1 MTFVAALKFPPI
13 DELVKWPAFKFGV
26 AGFNKVA
33 LITVLAAFFT
43 LLLFFIAG
51 RSKSMVPSG
60 VQNLVESAI
69 EFVTDGIILQTMGPE
84 GMPYLWYLTTLF
96 FFIFFCN
103 IFEIIPVFQ
112 FPASAR
118 MAIPLMLALITWV
131 MYIAVGLKRHGL
143 SYISKSVKPPGV
155 PFALLFLIVPIELLS
170 TFIVR
175 PFSLAVRLFANM
187 LAGHLLLVTF
197 AVLTGALLGS
207 SIVFLK
213 PVAILPLA
221 MDFAITG
228 FEAFVALLQ
237 AFIFTILTAVYLG
250 SSIHV
255 EH

>member
-1 MTFVAALKFPPI
+1 MLEAALKFPPI
-13 DELVKWPAFKFGV
+13 GELVKWPAFGGF

-33 LITVLAAFFT
+33 LITFLATFLT
-43 LLLFFIAG
+43 LLLFFLAG
-51 RSKSMVPSG
+51 RTKSLVPTG
-60 VQNLVESAI
+60 VGNLVESVV
-69 EFVTDGIILQTMGPE
+69 EFITDGVILQTMGQE
-84 GMPYLWYLTTLF
+84 GMKYLWYLTSLF

-103 IFEIIPVFQ
+103 IFEVIPIFQ

-118 MAIPLMLALITWV
+118 MAIPLLLAVITWV
-131 MYIAVGLKRHGL
+131 MYIVVGLKKHGL

-213 PVAILPLA
+213 PVAVLPLA
-221 MDFAITG
+221 MDIAITG
-228 FEAFVALLQ
+228 FEAFVAILQ
-237 AFIFTILTAVYLG
+237 AFIFTILTAVYIG
-250 SSIHV
+250 SSMHPD
-255 EH
+255 H

>member
-1 MTFVAALKFPPI
+1 MTLVAALKFPPI
-13 DELVKWPAFKFGV
+13 GELVKWPQFLPS
-26 AGFNKVA
+26 GFNKVA
-33 LITVLAAFFT
+33 LICALATIFT
-43 LLLFFIAG
+43 LALFFIAG
-51 RSKSMVPSG
+51 SNKSLVPSG
-60 VQNLVESAI
+60 VQNIVESVV

-84 GMPYLWYLTTLF
+84 GMKYLWYLTSLF

-103 IFEIIPVFQ
+103 IFEVIPFIQ

-118 MAIPLMLALITWV
+118 MAIPLLLALITWV
-131 MYIAVGLKRHGL
+131 MYIVVGLKKHGL

-207 SIVFLK
+207 SIIFLK

-221 MDFAITG
+221 MDVAITG

-250 SSIHV
+250 SSIHI

>member
-1 MTFVAALKFPPI
+1 MTLVVAALKFPPI
-13 DELVKWPAFKFGV
+13 GELVKWPSFGPG
-26 AGFNKVA
+26 GFNKVA
-33 LITVLAAFFT
+33 LICVFATFMT

-51 RSKSMVPSG
+51 RRSALVPTG
-60 VQNLVESAI
+60 VQNLVESVI

-84 GMPYLWYLTTLF
+84 GMPYLWYLTSLF

-103 IFEIIPVFQ
+103 VTEILPIVQ

-118 MAIPLMLALITWV
+118 MAIPLLLAIITWV
-131 MYIAVGLKRHGL
+131 MYIVVGLKRHGF
-143 SYISKSVKPPGV
+143 SYISSSVKPPGV
-155 PFALLFLIVPIELLS
+155 PFALLFLIVPIEFLS

-207 SIVFLK
+207 SIIFMK
-213 PVAILPLA
+213 PVAALPLA
-221 MDFAITG
+221 MDIAITG
-228 FEAFVALLQ
+228 FEAFVAILQ

-250 SSIHV
+250 SSIHI

>member
-1 MTFVAALKFPPI
+1 MTLVAALKFPPI
-13 DELVKWPAFKFGV
+13 GELVKWPSFLP

-33 LITVLAAFFT
+33 LICFSATFFT
-43 LLLFFIAG
+43 LLLFFLAG
-51 RSKSMVPSG
+51 RSKSLVPTG
-60 VQNLVESAI
+60 AANLVESVV
-69 EFVTDGIILQTMGPE
+69 EFVTDGIILQTMGPD
-84 GMPYLWYLTTLF
+84 GMKYLWYLTTLF

-103 IFEIIPVFQ
+103 ITEIIPIIQ

-118 MAIPLMLALITWV
+118 MAIPLLLAVITWV
-131 MYIAVGLKRHGL
+131 MYIVVGFKKHGF
-143 SYISKSVKPPGV
+143 SYFSKSVKPPGV
-155 PFALLFLIVPIELLS
+155 PFALLFLIIPIEFLS

-207 SIVFLK
+207 SIVFMK

-221 MDFAITG
+221 MDIAITG
-228 FEAFVALLQ
+228 FEAFVAILQ

-250 SSIHV
+250 SSIHI

>member
-1 MTFVAALKFPPI
+1 MTVVAALKFPPI
-13 DELVKWPAFKFGV
+13 GELVKWPSFLP
-26 AGFNKVA
+26 AGFNKVG
-33 LITVLAAFFT
+33 LICVAATVFT
-43 LLLFFIAG
+43 LALFFVAG
-51 RSKSMVPSG
+51 SNKSLVPTG
-60 VQNLVESAI
+60 VQNLVESVV
-69 EFVTDGIILQTMGPE
+69 EFITDGVILQTMGQE
-84 GMPYLWYLTTLF
+84 GMKYLWYLTSLF

-103 IFEIIPVFQ
+103 IFEIIPFIQ

-118 MAIPLMLALITWV
+118 MAVPLLLALITWV
-131 MYIAVGLKRHGL
+131 MYIAVGFKLHGF

-213 PVAILPLA
+213 PVAVLPLA
-221 MDFAITG
+221 MDIAITG
-228 FEAFVALLQ
+228 FEAFVAILQ

>member
-1 MTFVAALKFPPI
+1 MLEAALKFPPI
-13 DELVKWPAFKFGV
+13 GELVKWPAFGGI

-33 LITVLAAFFT
+33 LITFLATFLT
-43 LLLFFIAG
+43 LLLFFLAG
-51 RSKSMVPSG
+51 RTKSLVPTG
-60 VQNLVESAI
+60 VGNLVESVV
-69 EFVTDGIILQTMGPE
+69 EFITDGVILQTMGQE
-84 GMPYLWYLTTLF
+84 GMKYLWYLTSLF

-103 IFEIIPVFQ
+103 IFEVIPIFQ

-118 MAIPLMLALITWV
+118 MAIPLLLAVITWV
-131 MYIAVGLKRHGL
+131 MYIVVGLKKHGL

-213 PVAILPLA
+213 PVAVLPLA
-221 MDFAITG
+221 MDIAITG
-228 FEAFVALLQ
+228 FEAFVAILQ

-250 SSIHV
+250 SSIHI

>member
-1 MTFVAALKFPPI
+1 
-13 DELVKWPAFKFGV
+13 
-26 AGFNKVA
+26 
-33 LITVLAAFFT
+33 
-43 LLLFFIAG
+43 
-51 RSKSMVPSG
+51 VPTG
-60 VQNLVESAI
+60 VQNLVESVV
-69 EFVTDGIILQTMGPE
+69 EFITDGIILQTMGPE
-84 GMPYLWYLTTLF
+84 GMKYLWYLTSLF

-103 IFEIIPVFQ
+103 VFEIIPFFQ

-118 MAIPLMLALITWV
+118 MAIPLMLAVVTWV
-131 MYIAVGLKRHGL
+131 MYIVVGFKKHGGKYFVN
-143 SYISKSVKPPGV
+143 SIKPSGV
-155 PFALLFLIVPIELLS
+155 PFALLFLIIPIEFLS

-228 FEAFVALLQ
+228 FEAFVAILQ

-250 SSIHV
+250 SSLHI

>member
-13 DELVKWPAFKFGV
+13 DELVKWPSFGPG
-26 AGFNKVA
+26 GFNKVA
-33 LITVLAAFFT
+33 LITVMATVFT
-43 LLLFFIAG
+43 LALFFIAG
-51 RSKSMVPSG
+51 RSKSLVPGG
-60 VQNLVESAI
+60 VQNLVESVI

-84 GMPYLWYLTTLF
+84 GMPYLWYLTSLF

-118 MAIPLMLALITWV
+118 MAIPLLLALITWV
-131 MYIAVGLKRHGL
+131 MYIVVGFKRNGL
-143 SYISKSVKPPGV
+143 SYFSKTVKPPGV
-155 PFALLFLIVPIELLS
+155 PFALLFLIVPIEILS

-221 MDFAITG
+221 MDIAITG
-228 FEAFVALLQ
+228 FEAFVAILQ

>member
-1 MTFVAALKFPPI
+1 VTVLAALKFPPI
-13 DELVKWPAFKFGV
+13 GELVKWPSFFG

-33 LITVLAAFFT
+33 LICVLATAFT

-51 RSKSMVPSG
+51 SNKSLVPSG
-60 VQNLVESAI
+60 VQNLVESVI

-84 GMPYLWYLTTLF
+84 GMPYLWYLTSLF

-103 IFEIIPVFQ
+103 IFEIIPFMQ
-112 FPASAR
+112 FPATAR
-118 MAIPLMLALITWV
+118 MAVPLILALTTWV
-131 MYIAVGLKRHGL
+131 MYIAVGFKRHGFR
-143 SYISKSVKPPGV
+143 YISASVKPPGV
-155 PFALLFLIVPIELLS
+155 PFALLFLIVPIEFLS

-207 SIVFLK
+207 SIVFMK
-213 PVAILPLA
+213 PVAVLPLA
-221 MDFAITG
+221 MDIAITG
-228 FEAFVALLQ
+228 FEAFVAILQ

-250 SSIHV
+250 SSIHI

>member
-1 MTFVAALKFPPI
+1 VTLIAALKFPPI
-13 DELVKWPAFKFGV
+13 GELVKWPQFLPG
-26 AGFNKVA
+26 GFNKVA
-33 LITVLAAFFT
+33 LICACATIFT
-43 LLLFFIAG
+43 LALFFIAG
-51 RSKSMVPSG
+51 SNKSLVPSG
-60 VQNLVESAI
+60 VQNIVESVV

-84 GMPYLWYLTTLF
+84 GMKYLWYLTSLF

-103 IFEIIPVFQ
+103 IFEVIPFIQ

-118 MAIPLMLALITWV
+118 MAIPLVLALVTWV
-131 MYIAVGLKRHGL
+131 MYIVVGLKKHGL

-207 SIVFLK
+207 SIIFLK

-221 MDFAITG
+221 MDVAITG

-250 SSIHV
+250 SSIHI

>member
-1 MTFVAALKFPPI
+1 MTLVVAALKFPPI
-13 DELVKWPAFKFGV
+13 GELVKWPTFAPG
-26 AGFNKVA
+26 AFNKVA
-33 LITVLAAFFT
+33 LISVAAAFFT
-43 LLLFFIAG
+43 LLMFFIAA
-51 RSKSMVPSG
+51 RSSALVPTG
-60 VQNLVESAI
+60 VQNLVESVI

-84 GMPYLWYLTTLF
+84 GMPYLWYLTSLF

-103 IFEIIPVFQ
+103 IFEVIPFIQ
-112 FPASAR
+112 FPATAR
-118 MAIPLMLALITWV
+118 MAIPLLLSLITWIMFIV
-131 MYIAVGLKRHGL
+131 VGLKRHGL

-197 AVLTGALLGS
+197 AALTAALLGS
-207 SIVFLK
+207 SIVFAK
-213 PVAILPLA
+213 PIFVLPLA
-221 MDFAITG
+221 MDIAVTG
-228 FEAFVALLQ
+228 FEAFVAILQ

-250 SSIHV
+250 SSIHI